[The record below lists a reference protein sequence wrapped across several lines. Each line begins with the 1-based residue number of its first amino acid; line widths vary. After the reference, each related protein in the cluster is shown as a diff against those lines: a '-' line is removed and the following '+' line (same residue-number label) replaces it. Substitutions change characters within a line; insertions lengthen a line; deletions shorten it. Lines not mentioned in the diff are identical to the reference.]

1 MKKIINIEG
10 MACMKC
16 VARVEKALSGLSGV
30 TEVKVNLENKTAEIE
45 AENVTDKILKET
57 IEDLGFDVKGIE

>member
-1 MKKIINIEG
+1 MKKTINIEG

-16 VARVEKALSGLSGV
+16 AARVEKALSGLSGV

-45 AENVTDKILKET
+45 AENVTDENLKET
-57 IEDLGFDVKGIE
+57 IEDLGFDVKGIK